1 MAVRNAASCGL
12 PIRAVPDARGAETAS
27 EKLKHHKQKD
37 ADDAGSKRHHFDRP
51 VDRIA
56 HRVGWGLM
64 RHCYKGVTNITNYV
78 PFARGESKIFGGGKI
93 PLIFTPAD

>member
-27 EKLKHHKQKD
+27 EKLKHHEHED
-37 ADDAGSKRHHFDRP
+37 ADDAGSKRHHFDRL

-64 RHCYKGVTNITNYV
+64 RHCYKGVTKITNYV
-78 PFARGESKIFGGGKI
+78 PFTRGKAKIFGG
-93 PLIFTPAD
+93 